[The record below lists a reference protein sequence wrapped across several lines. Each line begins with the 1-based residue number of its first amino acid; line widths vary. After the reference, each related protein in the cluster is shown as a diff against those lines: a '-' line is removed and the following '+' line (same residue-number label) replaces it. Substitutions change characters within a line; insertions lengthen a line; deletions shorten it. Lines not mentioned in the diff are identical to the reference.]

1 MLNACGTALT
11 DRLLC
16 RSPTAQAHRAVY
28 IYGFE
33 LSLSSLA
40 VMGSVFILSCLCGA
54 VYTSITFS
62 LIFVS
67 IRLFSG
73 GYHAKTYG
81 RCFIL
86 SNGVYLA
93 CLGMACLIQTLRIT
107 FLCPAMILL
116 SMAVV
121 FVLAPMKNKN
131 HPLMVIPK
139 VKESLP
145 LNRSPSEWFSLDKN
159 SSRGH
164 PTAAT
169 GLFLR
174 GFPLKLFNISV
185 HLKSHLF
192 RFLNRLPFAKV
203 RP

>member
-1 MLNACGTALT
+1 MLKACASALT

-16 RSPTAQAHRAVY
+16 RFPMAQARRAVY

-40 VMGSVFILSCLCGA
+40 VMTSVFILSYLCGA

-81 RCFIL
+81 HCFIL
-86 SNGVYLA
+86 SNAVYLL
-93 CLGMACLIQTLRIT
+93 CLSTAYLIQTLRIT
-107 FLCPAMILL
+107 FLCPILTLL

-121 FVLAPMKNKN
+121 FFFAP
-131 HPLMVIPK
+131 PEPK
-139 VKESLP
+139 KKTK
-145 LNRSPSEWFSLDKN
+145 FQK
-159 SSRGH
+159 
-164 PTAAT
+164 
-169 GLFLR
+169 F
-174 GFPLKLFNISV
+174 F
-185 HLKSHLF
+185 
-192 RFLNRLPFAKV
+192 
-203 RP
+203 